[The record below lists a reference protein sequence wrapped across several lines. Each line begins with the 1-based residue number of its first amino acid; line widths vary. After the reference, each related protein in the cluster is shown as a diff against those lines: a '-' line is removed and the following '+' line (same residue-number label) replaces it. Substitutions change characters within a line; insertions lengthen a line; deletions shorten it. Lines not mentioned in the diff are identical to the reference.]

1 MKGTGIGRYLTVLAI
16 LVVVLFGLSV
26 LAPLSN
32 GPLASASGATLS
44 TSPTVSSAASSS
56 AAATTAAST
65 VTPSTVQTSSGAGP
79 HPGTLE
85 IYELAPGGAPT
96 VDPAVAYYTVDD
108 EPISNVYETLIAF
121 NGTQT
126 GPSPSDWVPE
136 IATCVPGSAECLA
149 DTGSTLVFPNATTG
163 APQYYSF
170 EISAGAK
177 FYDPATKVSWPV
189 YPTDVLFSFIRTLAF
204 ANLPAVG
211 YNNGWIQAQ
220 ALLPPGSP
228 TYDNSIHYPYNNTP
242 SPVFNSILINDT
254 QYCPNPAGNLPIN
267 GCVTFN
273 VGASGEAWPFFL
285 ELVSDPLGG
294 SITPCGTFT
303 YLGAGVPGFD
313 GTTAAK
319 GDGPCLMPGNG
330 TSSSSASFKNWL
342 STVSP
347 EIWDPLQE
355 LELTAP
361 PSPQPAVQ
369 YTMVGSGPYYAV
381 QVGVTGG
388 GAEGSGGYTLAA
400 DPTYT
405 APEGCAGQPN
415 CLPEA
420 GTYIPNVVVYWQDT
434 DTLGIEEAVAGQA
447 DTIQYDPTD
456 TSTIL
461 DLVHTGTFNLL
472 QDVLTGNNWNMMFE
486 LTFNTTNEAA
496 IDPNGAGATNVP
508 GNFLAD
514 LGLRQFLVEA
524 FPYTTVQSTI
534 NTVDGVEY
542 GINYGGAI
550 PPGQTTYYPSN
561 VTWPGCGGLGTCSAS
576 EGNPQTSPA
585 VAGGAASWWQNI
597 TNPSGPYYD
606 SELASCSS
614 STPCK
619 FAIQG
624 WVGNPTLDAT
634 IEAWIAAVKSLTG
647 GAIQMY
653 FFDITGSEL
662 YTEVGLGNGQGSL
675 PVFNWGWVPDYG
687 DPTDYMVPFWLP
699 NGTFSFAQGL
709 YSTFAEPQYNDVTAC
724 GHDDPSSWA
733 DLVYWAN
740 YAADQGTTL
749 GIPSECQGIAY
760 QTLVEWNALA
770 AHEVNLTFRVLEY
783 NLIEHIG
790 NELAI
795 EVYDY
800 TQVLAV
806 DYGTW
811 LSQTG
816 INLNP
821 SVGGGGVQTWY
832 TWVYAD
838 TVFQVSV
845 QENTLGAGH
854 TFSAT
859 LDGTTL
865 STTTVAGTSYL
876 NFTGLANGT
885 YPYWIGFTSG
895 FGASPAN
902 GTAVING
909 ANTTVSVAYT
919 AFSGTTNT
927 LSFTEGGLVSNTTW
941 QILIQNVGVLSSNL
955 PTIAFTLP
963 VNTTPGWN
971 YTPGVVVGYAHASQG
986 TVSFDATAAID
997 VTVTYVGV
1005 ILTTYEITFAPT
1017 GLPPTQTWSISLGSP
1032 AFTLTGTGNITFY
1045 EENGTYIFSIGTVTG
1060 YNPPASA
1067 GQIAIVGANLIVSV
1081 PFSTPGNGFDLTFEE
1096 QGLPHG
1102 SAWNVTV
1109 DGFGIQSTT
1118 PTLSFLFPNG
1128 TYNWSVSTIGGWTT
1142 DTWSGTAVVNG
1153 TTPPVTIKFVPFT
1166 YAVTFFEGGL
1176 TSGATWGVVVNG
1188 TSYTS
1193 PTYYLTVNL
1202 PNGTW
1207 AFSVPTIAGYLA
1219 TPTSGNVTVAAAPT
1233 TQVIIFGPIPETFTV
1248 TFTASGLPTGATW
1261 TVFFDGKSTAG
1272 TATSVSFSGVVNNTY
1287 TYAILAPSG
1296 YTASPSGGTI
1306 TVNGGNASQTIT
1318 FTATTTPPAA
1328 QNQNFLGTLAYALI
1342 GLFVVL
1348 AVIFLALALY
1358 WRGRKPPTSA
1368 PPQSWES
1375 GTTDTKGTM
1384 ESTDDQS
1391 ATPPSS

>member
-32 GPLASASGATLS
+32 GPAATALGAAES
-44 TSPTVSSAASSS
+44 TSPTVAASTSASTTSAASAASASTSSS
-56 AAATTAAST
+56 ATPAA
-65 VTPSTVQTSSGAGP
+65 SGAGP

-85 IYELAPGGAPT
+85 VYELAPGGAPT

-121 NGTQT
+121 NGTDT
-126 GPSPSDWVPE
+126 GPAPDNWVPE
-136 IATCVPGSAECLA
+136 IATCVPGSTECSA
-149 DTGSTLVFPNATTG
+149 QTGSPLVFDNTTTG

-170 EISAGAK
+170 EISATAK
-177 FYDPATKVSWPV
+177 FYDPATKASWPV

-220 ALLPPGSP
+220 ALLPPGS
-228 TYDNSIHYPYNNTP
+228 TGYDSGIHYPYNNTP
-242 SPVFNSILINDT
+242 DPVFNSILVNDS
-254 QYCPNPAGNLPIN
+254 QYCPTNTLPTD

-303 YLGAGVPGFD
+303 YLGAGVPGFY

-342 STVSP
+342 ATAP
-347 EIWDPLQE
+347 PTLWDALQE

-361 PSPQPAVQ
+361 ASPQPAVQ

-388 GAEGSGGYTLAA
+388 GPQGSGGYTLAA
-400 DPTYT
+400 NPTYV

-415 CLPEA
+415 CLPEP

-447 DTIQYDPTD
+447 DTVQYDPTD

-461 DLVHTGTFNLL
+461 DLVHTGTYNLL
-472 QDVLTGNNWNMMFE
+472 QNVLTGNNWNMMFE
-486 LTFNTTNEAA
+486 LTFNTTNEGL
-496 IDPNGAGATNVP
+496 IDPNGPGYTNVP
-508 GNFLAD
+508 GDFLSN
-514 LGLRQFLVEA
+514 LGLRQFLVTA

-534 NTVDGVEY
+534 NSVDGVTY
-542 GINYGGAI
+542 GVNYGGAI

-561 VTWPGCGGLGTCSAS
+561 VSWPGCQGAPTCSAS
-576 EGNPQTSPA
+576 EGNPQTSPS
-585 VAGGAASWWQNI
+585 VTGGAASWWQNI
-597 TNPSGPYYD
+597 TNPSSPFYD
-606 SELASCSS
+606 SELAACTS
-614 STPCK
+614 STPCR

-624 WVGNPTLDAT
+624 WVGTPTLDAT
-634 IEAWIAAVKSLTG
+634 MEAWIASVKSLTG

-653 FFDITGSEL
+653 YFDITGSEL
-662 YTEVGLGNGQGSL
+662 YAQVGLGNGQGSL

-699 NGTFSFAQGL
+699 NGTFSYAQGL
-709 YSTFAEPQYNDVTAC
+709 YSTFAEPRYNDVTAAAC
-724 GHDDPSSWA
+724 SGAPSDDSSWA
-733 DLVYWAN
+733 ALVYWAN
-740 YAADQGTTL
+740 YEPDVSSL

-760 QTLVEWNALA
+760 QTLVDWNALA
-770 AHEVNLTFRVLEY
+770 AHEVNLTYRVLEY

-800 TQVLAV
+800 TTELAV
-806 DYGTW
+806 DYGSW
-811 LSQTG
+811 LSVTG

-838 TVFQVSV
+838 TVFHTSV
-845 QENTLGAGH
+845 QESTLPAGE

-859 LDGTTL
+859 LDGKTL
-865 STTTVAGTSYL
+865 STTTVAGINYL
-876 NFTGLANGT
+876 NFTGLANGS
-885 YPYWIGFTSG
+885 YPYWVGFTTG
-895 FGASPAN
+895 YGASPAN
-902 GTAVING
+902 GTAVIDG
-909 ANTTVSVAYT
+909 ANATVTVTYT
-919 AFSGTTNT
+919 AFTGATNT

-941 QILIQNVGVLSSNL
+941 QILIANVGTLSSNL
-955 PTIAFTLP
+955 PTITFTLP

-971 YTPGVVVGYAHASQG
+971 YTPGVVVGYTHASQG
-986 TVSFDATAAID
+986 TVSFDATEAVD
-997 VTVTYVGV
+997 VSVTYVGV
-1005 ILTTYEITFAPT
+1005 ILTTYAVTFVPQ
-1017 GLPPTQTWSISLGSP
+1017 GLPSTTSWTITLGSP
-1032 AFTLTGTGNITFY
+1032 AFSLTGTGNITFY
-1045 EENGTYIFSIGTVTG
+1045 EENATYIFSIAAIAG
-1060 YNPPASA
+1060 YTPPASS
-1067 GQIAIVGANLIVSV
+1067 GQVAVVGANVIVDV

-1096 QGLPHG
+1096 TGLPTG
-1102 SAWNVTV
+1102 SAWNVTI
-1109 DGFGIQSTT
+1109 DGFAIPSTASSLT
-1118 PTLSFLFPNG
+1118 FVLPNG

-1142 DTWSGTAVVNG
+1142 STWSGTAIVNG
-1153 TTPPVTIKFVPFT
+1153 TTPAVTIKFVVFT

-1176 TSGATWGVVVNG
+1176 ATDTPWAVVVNG

-1193 PTYYLTVNL
+1193 TTYYLVANL

-1207 AFSVPTIAGYLA
+1207 AFTVPTIAGYVA
-1219 TPTSGNVTVAAAPT
+1219 TPPSGNVTVSAGPQ

-1248 TFTASGLPTGATW
+1248 TFTASGLPNGATW
-1261 TVFFDGKSTAG
+1261 TVFYAGKSTTG
-1272 TATSVSFSGVVNNTY
+1272 TATSVSFTVQNGTE
-1287 TYAILAPSG
+1287 TFAIIAPSG
-1296 YTASPSGGTI
+1296 YTASPSGGAV
-1306 TVNGGNASQTIT
+1306 TVNGANYTQTIV
-1318 FTATTTPPAA
+1318 FTAVTTPSAA

-1342 GLFVVL
+1342 GLFAVL
-1348 AVIFLALALY
+1348 AIIFLALALY
-1358 WRGRKPPTSA
+1358 WRGRKPPAAA

-1375 GTTDTKGTM
+1375 GTTDTKGPTETTE
-1384 ESTDDQS
+1384 ESP
-1391 ATPPSS
+1391 PPSS